1 MCYRD
6 FVRTLADQGVRVSEA
21 QIRWAI
27 TSGKLSRPP
36 MDGSLRYVFG
46 AEHVDRAK
54 EIFGK
59 SPARI

>member
-6 FVRTLADQGVRVSEA
+6 FVRTLADQDIHVSDA

-27 TSGKLSRPP
+27 TSGKLPRPP

-46 AEHVDRAK
+46 DDHVERAK
-54 EIFGK
+54 QLFG
-59 SPARI
+59 PRVAAP